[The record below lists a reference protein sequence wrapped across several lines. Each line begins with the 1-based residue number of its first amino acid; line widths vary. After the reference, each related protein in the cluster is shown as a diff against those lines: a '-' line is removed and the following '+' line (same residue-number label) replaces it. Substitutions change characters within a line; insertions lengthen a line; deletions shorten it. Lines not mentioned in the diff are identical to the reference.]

1 MEKISKSI
9 VKPDVILLD
18 VYETL
23 LNMGDVVSR
32 VNNLMNS
39 TRGYT
44 LWFEMLM
51 QYCFMHNCIGQFKAF
66 DAIASATMQMTSKLL
81 GATVSTDDI
90 NGVLKLLQHLPVHD
104 GVQEGLSHLT
114 KDGYRIAALTNSP
127 CKMVL
132 NRMELT
138 GLVSY
143 FEMVLSA
150 EEIKKYK
157 PCLEVYEWA
166 SQKLDVPV
174 HKILMASSHGWDIAG
189 GANAGMQT
197 AFIKQSGQMLYPLAP
212 KPAFICNDLTNL
224 ADQLAGSIG

>member
-1 MEKISKSI
+1 
-9 VKPDVILLD
+9 
-18 VYETL
+18 
-23 LNMGDVVSR
+23 
-32 VNNLMNS
+32 
-39 TRGYT
+39 
-44 LWFEMLM
+44 M
-51 QYCFMHNCIGQFKAF
+51 QYCFVDNCTGQFNAF
-66 DAIASATMQMTSKLL
+66 DSIAGATMQMTGKLL
-81 GATVSTDDI
+81 GTAVSTDDI
-90 NGVLKLLQHLPVHD
+90 DRVLEMLQHLPVHD

-150 EEIKKYK
+150 EQIKKYK
-157 PCLEVYEWA
+157 PCVEVYEWA
-166 SQKLDVPV
+166 GQKLDVPV

-197 AFIKQSGQMLYPLAP
+197 AFIKQSGQMLYPLSP
-212 KPAFICNDLTNL
+212 KPAFICTDLTNL
-224 ADQLAGSIG
+224 ADQLAGNIG

>member
-1 MEKISKSI
+1 MEQINKPI
-9 VKPDVILLD
+9 VKPEVILLD

-23 LNMGDVVSR
+23 LDMGDVVSR

-51 QYCFMHNCIGQFKAF
+51 QYCFVDNCTGQFNAF
-66 DAIASATMQMTSKLL
+66 DSIARATMQMTAKLL
-81 GATVSTDDI
+81 GTAVSTDDI
-90 NGVLKLLQHLPVHD
+90 NGVLEMLKHLPVHD

-114 KDGYRIAALTNSP
+114 KDGYRIAALTNSS

-150 EEIKKYK
+150 EQIKKYK
-157 PCLEVYEWA
+157 PCVEVYEWVG
-166 SQKLDVPV
+166 QKLNVPL
-174 HKILMASSHGWDIAG
+174 HKILLVSSHGWDIAG

-197 AFIKQSGQMLYPLAP
+197 AYIKQSRQMLYPLAP
-212 KPAFICNDLTNL
+212 EPAFICTDLTNL
-224 ADQLAGSIG
+224 ADQLAGSSS